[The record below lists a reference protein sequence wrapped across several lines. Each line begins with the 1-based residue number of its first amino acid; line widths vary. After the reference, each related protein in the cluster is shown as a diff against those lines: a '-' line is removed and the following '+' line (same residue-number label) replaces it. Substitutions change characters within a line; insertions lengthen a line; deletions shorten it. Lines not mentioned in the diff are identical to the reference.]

1 MSNQFDLFD
10 QAAIPGAV
18 KSSAVQSIKVKPSAA
33 QLTPA
38 QHRFNKLISRLDKLN
53 RQMADFDQVIQR
65 HRMPYL
71 QSMDAIEQRI
81 SQCRREIL
89 LFLHER
95 RQAKGLTASE
105 KKFSF
110 KLIKGLLEDMNVP
123 GDAELEAVFELYHP
137 PEEQAQQAEADALA
151 DESFRQLLQELAG
164 QPVPGLD
171 SATSPEEMMA
181 VLGAHMA
188 SKNEKLEAQR
198 EAKRA
203 KKPPTP
209 RQIKAQQTQQ
219 DADSVIRS
227 MFRQLASALHPD
239 REPDAAERERKTEL
253 MTQVN
258 TAYERR
264 DLNTLLRLQM
274 RVAQIDEQSIAKL
287 TDERLA
293 AMSTLLKEQ
302 VSALEQALAEAE
314 MRASHDFG
322 FTVSARQSEKDLLRR
337 ISHERGSLEEL
348 MHAAQA
354 DLIRVRSDGGLKQWL
369 KEQKMYAKQMTR
381 QGIDMDEFMEGFFV

>member
-10 QAAIPGAV
+10 QAATPGTV

-71 QSMDAIEQRI
+71 QSMEGLEARI
-81 SQCRREIL
+81 VQCRREIL

-110 KLIKGLLEDMNVP
+110 RLIKELLEDMNVP
-123 GDAELEAVFELYHP
+123 GDAELEALFDLYHSP
-137 PEEQAQQAEADALA
+137 QEQAQLAEEEALA
-151 DESFRQLLQELAG
+151 QESFRDLIQTLMG
-164 QPVPGLD
+164 QPIPDLD

-181 VLGAHMA
+181 AARAHMA
-188 SKNEKLEAQR
+188 SQNEQFEAQR
-198 EAKRA
+198 ESRRSRRA
-203 KKPPTP
+203 PTA
-209 RQIKAQQTQQ
+209 RQKKAQQTQQ

-227 MFRQLASALHPD
+227 IFRQLASALHPD
-239 REPDAAERERKTEL
+239 RESDPAERERKTEL
-253 MTQVN
+253 MMQVN
-258 TAYERR
+258 TAYESR

-287 TDERLA
+287 TDEKLA

-302 VSALEQALAEAE
+302 VDALERALAEAE
-314 MRASHDFG
+314 MRSSHEFR
-322 FTVSARQSEKDLLRR
+322 FMVSARQSEAYILKRINYQRR
-337 ISHERGSLEEL
+337 SLEEL
-348 MHAAQA
+348 LDAAQA
-354 DLIRVRSDGGLKQWL
+354 DLLRVRSDAGLKQWL
-369 KEQKMYAKQMTR
+369 KEQKMYSKRMAH
-381 QGIDMDEFMEGFFV
+381 QGMSVGDLMGSFF

>member
-10 QAAIPGAV
+10 QAATPGTV

-71 QSMDAIEQRI
+71 QSMEGLEARI
-81 SQCRREIL
+81 VQCRREIL

-110 KLIKGLLEDMNVP
+110 RLIKELLEDMNVP
-123 GDAELEAVFELYHP
+123 GDAELEALFDLYHSP
-137 PEEQAQQAEADALA
+137 QEQAQLAEEEALA
-151 DESFRQLLQELAG
+151 QESFRDLIQTLVG
-164 QPVPGLD
+164 QPIPDLD

-181 VLGAHMA
+181 AARAHMA
-188 SKNEKLEAQR
+188 SQNEQFEAQR
-198 EAKRA
+198 ESRRSRRA
-203 KKPPTP
+203 PTA
-209 RQIKAQQTQQ
+209 RQKKAQQTQQ

-227 MFRQLASALHPD
+227 IFRQLASALHPD
-239 REPDAAERERKTEL
+239 RESDPAERERKTEL
-253 MTQVN
+253 MMQVN
-258 TAYERR
+258 TAYESR

-287 TDERLA
+287 TDEKLA

-302 VSALEQALAEAE
+302 VDALERALAEAE
-314 MRASHDFG
+314 MRSSHEFR
-322 FTVSARQSEKDLLRR
+322 FMVSARQSEAYILKRINYQRR
-337 ISHERGSLEEL
+337 SLEEL
-348 MHAAQA
+348 LDAAQA
-354 DLIRVRSDGGLKQWL
+354 DLLRVRSDAGLKQWL
-369 KEQKMYAKQMTR
+369 KEQKMYSKRMAH
-381 QGIDMDEFMEGFFV
+381 QGMSVGDLMGSFF